1 MRFVLLVF
9 LFSSLASLRV
19 VFFFGLVSF
28 CEMMLLMMI
37 WWVNSLLAA
46 FYYGNITYPSHDPPK
61 MGFLLTVPQDAVRGP
76 ILLVQP
82 GYVHPSHPPNDLL
95 IARQDGKSLNRS
107 RLRSCR
113 LMIQPLRKD
122 FRVSSR
128 LTFARSTAFLQTSK
142 LRPGQTVKASSHP

>member
-1 MRFVLLVF
+1 M
-9 LFSSLASLRV
+9 SLPNFIPPESTGIRRNDRNPAGICRASLRPRL
-19 VFFFGLVSF
+19 LV
-28 CEMMLLMMI
+28 
-37 WWVNSLLAA
+37 A

-61 MGFLLTVPQDAVRGP
+61 MGFLLTDPQDAVRGP

-95 IARQDGKSLNRS
+95 IAQQDGKSLNRS
-107 RLRSCR
+107 RLISCR

-122 FRVSSR
+122 FHVSSR

-142 LRPGQTVKASSHP
+142 LRPGQTVKGSSYP